1 MLDPVYLLAG
11 CFYKPVLKAV
21 WRIRPLGTEHLP
33 ESGFVLASNH
43 VSNVDPFALAWALF
57 PRREIRFMAK
67 AELFN
72 PLLGWAMWGAG
83 TFPVKRGQADPE
95 ALKTAVRLLRSGE
108 IVGMFPEGTR
118 QRKGLN
124 KKFVAQAH
132 TGTARIALTAHV
144 PLIPAGIV
152 GTDRLTSFE
161 PVRVAYGPPVKVDDL
176 ADLPRKKAAE
186 IATERL
192 MTAIYDL
199 VAELRGEAPASAA
212 A

>member
-1 MLDPVYLLAG
+1 MLDPVYVLAAG
-11 CFYKPVLKAV
+11 FYKPVLKLV
-21 WRIRPLGTEHLP
+21 WRIRPSGMEHLP
-33 ESGFVLASNH
+33 KGGFVIASNH
-43 VSNVDPFALAWALF
+43 VSNVDPFAVAWAVW
-57 PRREIRFMAK
+57 PREIRFMAK
-67 AELFN
+67 AELFTRWFA
-72 PLLGWAMWGAG
+72 WAMRGAG
-83 TFPVKRGQADPE
+83 TFPVKREQADPE

-124 KKFVAQAH
+124 KKFEARAH
-132 TGTARIALTAHV
+132 SGTARIALTAHV
-144 PLIPAGIV
+144 PLIPVGIV
-152 GTDRLTSFE
+152 GTERLLSFDQ
-161 PVRVAYGPPVKVDDL
+161 VRVAYGPPIPVDDL

-199 VAELRGEAPASAA
+199 VAELRGEAPASASA